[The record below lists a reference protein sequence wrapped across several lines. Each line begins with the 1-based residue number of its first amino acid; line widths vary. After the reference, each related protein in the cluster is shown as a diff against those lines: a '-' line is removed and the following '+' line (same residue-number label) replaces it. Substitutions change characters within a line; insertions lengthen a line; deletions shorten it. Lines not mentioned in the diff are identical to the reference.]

1 MPSTKVSK
9 YDYTDDS
16 GAERTQY
23 RTTVP
28 KQVVELLDLEDA
40 EFEWEA
46 VSRNTIK
53 LKITRNDE

>member
-9 YDYTDDS
+9 YEYEDQY
-16 GAERTQY
+16 GADRAQY

-40 EFEWEA
+40 ELEWEA
-46 VSRNTIK
+46 VSRNTIE